1 MRWHF
6 PQVAH
11 LTFMALL
18 LGVPIVLGGCE
29 HRERAG
35 SAASNHAGASGE
47 DSIVAEAV
55 ALDRQ
60 LTEVYLHR
68 DWPALAAIVAPDY
81 YGTGEGFEWDFA
93 ALQREFPKI
102 QLSDFHIERQHV
114 KRLAPDL
121 ILINDVL
128 TMREIYAGQNIS
140 GRYWSGDIW
149 VRRDG
154 RWLLLVE
161 QEVPLR

>member
-1 MRWHF
+1 MRWRVSQMIPLAF
-6 PQVAH
+6 I
-11 LTFMALL
+11 ALL
-18 LGVPIVLGGCE
+18 LGVLILLVGCKQ
-29 HRERAG
+29 RERAG
-35 SAASNHAGASGE
+35 SAAPNLAGASDE
-47 DSIVAEAV
+47 DSIVAEAA
-55 ALDRQ
+55 ALDRR
-60 LTEVYLHR
+60 LTQIDLSR
-68 DWPALAAIVAPDY
+68 DWPALEAIVAPDY

-102 QLSDFHIERQHV
+102 QLSDLHVERQNV

-121 ILINDVL
+121 ILVNDVL
-128 TMREIYAGQNIS
+128 TMRETYGGQNIS

-149 VRRDG
+149 VRRNG